1 MFSLW
6 TLGKPNSL
14 IEVPPTNTRT
24 DTLTFH
30 KRTKWIRRPKQKAHR
45 RECMCAMS
53 SLSWRMGD
61 PHMLPSRCAGLF
73 FFAFIVRR
81 CKRCSLLAR
90 VCIFVTWR
98 DFEMNFNLVE
108 WVCCFFCWFLSDGN
122 RLFCKHVLLR
132 AEVGWIKYVC
142 LSSAFTGSRRRRSPV
157 TKHVVNYLF
166 NQQTIYV
173 ACVHDLE
180 PYIACLPHL
189 VGHPQSTCV
198 WITQRL
204 PQVACQV
211 CRRQRYRQLQALKSL
226 VFRPVCLHIIVLAY
240 GTHISPLRANAFER
254 TYNSFLCSV
263 CELLVCCCWVGFS
276 LCETFKR

>member
-1 MFSLW
+1 M
-6 TLGKPNSL
+6 NSA
-14 IEVPPTNTRT
+14 
-24 DTLTFH
+24 
-30 KRTKWIRRPKQKAHR
+30 PKQKAHR

-53 SLSWRMGD
+53 SLSLRMGD

-73 FFAFIVRR
+73 FFCVY
-81 CKRCSLLAR
+81 CSSMQKMQSFGACMYFRYLTRLWDEFQFSR
-90 VCIFVTWR
+90 VS
-98 DFEMNFNLVE
+98 MLS
-108 WVCCFFCWFLSDGN
+108 FFGFLSDGN

-157 TKHVVNYLF
+157 AKHVVNYLF

-198 WITQRL
+198 WITRRL

-211 CRRQRYRQLQALKSL
+211 CRRQRYRQLQSLKSL
-226 VFRPVCLHIIVLAY
+226 VFRPVSLHIIVLAY
-240 GTHISPLRANAFER
+240 GTHISPLRTNAFER